1 MKSETKKKFNL
12 SQTLLLVILLIVI
25 MALLSIFTD
34 TFLTINNLR
43 NVLLQ
48 ISTAGVIAVGMSFL
62 MISGGIDL
70 SAGMLASAVACFVAY
85 VFEKDFSMFGS
96 IILGLLI
103 ATAISALI
111 GWLIAVTHT
120 MPFII
125 TLGTMSMF
133 KAAAMIITD
142 GTDIPASGFNWAGN
156 TFLGI
161 PLAIVILV
169 VLTVAMALVMRYTKF
184 GRLVYAIGSNESA
197 AYISGVKIIRTKVL
211 IYALNGLLAGF
222 AGAMLLSRLG
232 TATPLMCDGLEMRAI
247 SACAIGGIGLSGGSG
262 SVMGTFLGLLFLGI
276 IQNGLNLLGV
286 PAFYQYLVNGAII
299 VVAVVLSQ
307 MKKN

>member
-1 MKSETKKKFNL
+1 MKSKTKKKVNF
-12 SQTLLLVILLIVI
+12 SQTKLLIILLVAI

-34 TFLTINNLR
+34 TFLTVNNLR

-48 ISTAGVIAVGMSFL
+48 ISTAGIIAVGMSIL

-70 SAGMLASAVACFVAY
+70 SAGMLSGAAACLMAV
-85 VFEKDFSMFGS
+85 MFKNGTPM
-96 IILGLLI
+96 LVCMLVGLVT
-103 ATAISALI
+103 ATVISALM
-111 GWLIAVTHT
+111 GWLIAVTKT

-133 KAAAMIITD
+133 KAIAMIIAD
-142 GTDIPASGFNWAGN
+142 GKDIPASAFDWASN
-156 TFLGI
+156 AFLGL
-161 PLAIVILV
+161 PLAIIILV
-169 VLTVAMALVMRYTKF
+169 VINVAAILAMRYTKF

-197 AYISGVKIIRTKVL
+197 AYISGVQIIRTKVL
-211 IYALNGLLAGF
+211 IYALSGLLSGF
-222 AGAMLLSRLG
+222 AGALLLSRLG

-247 SACAIGGIGLSGGSG
+247 SACAIGGIGLAGGSG
-262 SVMGTFLGLLFLGI
+262 SVQGTLLGLLFLGI

-299 VVAVVLSQ
+299 VIAVVLSQ
-307 MKKN
+307 MKKD

>member
-1 MKSETKKKFNL
+1 MKSKTKKKVNF
-12 SQTLLLVILLIVI
+12 SQTKLLIILLVAI

-34 TFLTINNLR
+34 TFLTVNNLR

-48 ISTAGVIAVGMSFL
+48 ISTAGIIAVGMSIL

-70 SAGMLASAVACFVAY
+70 SAGMLSGAAACLMAV
-85 VFEKDFSMFGS
+85 MFKNGTPM
-96 IILGLLI
+96 LVCMLVGLVT
-103 ATAISALI
+103 ATVISALM
-111 GWLIAVTHT
+111 GWLIAVTKT

-133 KAAAMIITD
+133 KAIAMIIAD
-142 GTDIPASGFNWAGN
+142 GKDIPASAFDWASN
-156 TFLGI
+156 AFLGI
-161 PLAIVILV
+161 PLAIIILV
-169 VLTVAMALVMRYTKF
+169 VINVVAILAMRYTKF

-197 AYISGVKIIRTKVL
+197 AYISGVQIIRTKVL
-211 IYALNGLLAGF
+211 IYALSGLLSGF
-222 AGAMLLSRLG
+222 AGALLLSRLG

-247 SACAIGGIGLSGGSG
+247 SACAIGGIGLAGGSG
-262 SVMGTFLGLLFLGI
+262 SVQGTLLGLLFLGI

-299 VVAVVLSQ
+299 VIAVVLSQ
-307 MKKN
+307 MKKD